1 MTQRQPCMLAVMSI
15 PPTTSQAQGP
25 VIHVL
30 GLEKSYREL
39 RVLRGVD
46 FEVARGS
53 IFALLGSN
61 GAGKT
66 TVVKILSTLLK
77 ADAGTARVNG
87 FDVAAQAA
95 EVRASISLT
104 GQFAAVDEILSGRE
118 NLVLVARLRH
128 LKGPG
133 AIADDLLRRFSLTEA
148 GTRRV
153 ATYSGGMRRR
163 LDIAM
168 SLIGHPPVI
177 FLDEPTA
184 GLDPQARIEVW
195 QAVKELAEGG
205 TTVLLTT
212 QYLDEAEQ
220 LADRIAILHQGRI
233 IVNGTLAELKQLL
246 PPAKVEYVEKQP
258 SLEDVFLAVVGD
270 TGDHDKDGDA
280 DRGSQDRKTRSNKK

>member
-1 MTQRQPCMLAVMSI
+1 MNMSS
-15 PPTTSQAQGP
+15 TTDRVAEPAILVQ
-25 VIHVL
+25 
-30 GLEKSYREL
+30 GLEKSYKEL
-39 RVLRGVD
+39 RVLSGVD
-46 FEVARGS
+46 IEVAPGS

-77 ADAGTARVNG
+77 ADTGTARVNG
-87 FDVAAQAA
+87 FDVATQAA
-95 EVRASISLT
+95 KVRDSISLT

-128 LKGPG
+128 VKDPG

-148 GTRRV
+148 ATRRV

-168 SLIGHPPVI
+168 SLIGNPPVI
-177 FLDEPTA
+177 FLDEPTT

-195 QAVKELAEGG
+195 HAVKALAAGG

-233 IVNGTLAELKQLL
+233 IVNGTLAELKALL

-258 SLEDVFLAVVGD
+258 SLEEVFLALVGKKDTDGSEGPPDQPDHEVGD
-270 TGDHDKDGDA
+270 EPWPRTT
-280 DRGSQDRKTRSNKK
+280 SPTPLP

>member
-1 MTQRQPCMLAVMSI
+1 MLAVMSI
-15 PPTTSQAQGP
+15 PPTTDQVQGP
-25 VIHVL
+25 AIHVQ
-30 GLEKSYREL
+30 GLEKSYKAL
-39 RVLRGVD
+39 HVLRGVD

-66 TVVKILSTLLK
+66 TVVRILSTLLK
-77 ADAGTARVNG
+77 ADAGTVRVNG
-87 FDVAAQAA
+87 FDVAMQAA
-95 EVRASISLT
+95 DVRGAISLT

-118 NLVLVARLRH
+118 NLVLVARLRR
-128 LKGPG
+128 LKDPG
-133 AIADDLLRRFSLTEA
+133 AIADDLLRRFALTEA

-168 SLIGHPPVI
+168 SLIGNPPVI

-184 GLDPQARIEVW
+184 GLDPQARLEVW

-212 QYLDEAEQ
+212 QHLNEAEQ
-220 LADRIAILHQGRI
+220 LADRIAILHHGRI
-233 IVNGTLAELKQLL
+233 IVNGTLAELRQRL

-258 SLEDVFLAVVGD
+258 SLEDVFFAVVGD
-270 TGDHDKDGDA
+270 TGEDDKDGGADA
-280 DRGSQDRKTRSNKK
+280 GSHDRKTTSNKQ